1 MKVLLLK
8 DVYKL
13 GRAGEVKKV
22 ANGYGRNYLIPQ
34 GLAIPATPSALK
46 MAERI
51 KIEAEKQRKVL
62 NKEYSGL
69 AEQLENA
76 VIYFAV
82 KASEQGKLYGSV
94 NAQRI
99 AEAINE
105 QLGLEGEQAILKRQV
120 DVQPIRFLGEYKVPI
135 RLTMDLV
142 PEVTII
148 VYREGETPPNVG
160 DFAAAEA
167 EAEAAAE
174 AAAAEAEAAAAEAEA
189 AAEEAAEQTAEA
201 GPAEETSETE

>member
-51 KIEAEKQRKVL
+51 KAEAEKQRKVL

-69 AEQLENA
+69 AEQLGNTI
-76 VIYFAV
+76 IYFAV

-99 AEAINE
+99 AEALNE

-148 VYREGETPPNVG
+148 VYREGEIPPNVG

-167 EAEAAAE
+167 EAE
-174 AAAAEAEAAAAEAEA
+174 
-189 AAEEAAEQTAEA
+189 EAAEPSAED

>member
-34 GLAIPATPSALK
+34 GLAIPATPAALK
-46 MAERI
+46 MADRI
-51 KIEAEKQRKVL
+51 RAEAEKHRKAL

-69 AEQLENA
+69 AEQLGET
-76 VIYFAV
+76 VLYFAV
-82 KASEQGKLYGSV
+82 KASQQGKLYGSV

-99 AEAINE
+99 ADALNE
-105 QLGLEGEQAILKRQV
+105 KLDLPKEQQILKRQV
-120 DVQPIRFLGEYKVPI
+120 DIQPIRFLGEYTVPI
-135 RLTMDLV
+135 RLTIDLV
-142 PEVTII
+142 PEVTVI
-148 VYREGETPPNVG
+148 VYREGETPPAVG
-160 DFAAAEA
+160 EMAAAQAAAEA

-174 AAAAEAEAAAAEAEA
+174 AAEAAEAEGAAEASEAEQPAEA
-189 AAEEAAEQTAEA
+189 A
-201 GPAEETSETE
+201 PAE

>member
-13 GRAGEVKKV
+13 GRAGDVKKV

-46 MAERI
+46 MADRI
-51 KIEAEKQRKVL
+51 RAEAAKQRKAL

-69 AEQLENA
+69 AEQIGKTVL
-76 VIYFAV
+76 YFPV

-99 AEAINE
+99 ADALNE
-105 QLGLEGEQAILKRQV
+105 KLGIEGDQQVLKRQI
-120 DVQPIRFLGEYKVPI
+120 DVQPIRFLGEYAVPV
-135 RLTMDLV
+135 RLTIDLV
-142 PEVTII
+142 PEVTVI
-148 VYREGETPPNVG
+148 VYREGEAPPAVG
-160 DFAAAEA
+160 DFAAAEAAAEA
-167 EAEAAAE
+167 EAEAAEAE
-174 AAAAEAEAAAAEAEA
+174 TAAAEAEAPETPPE
-189 AAEEAAEQTAEA
+189 AAEEASAE
-201 GPAEETSETE
+201 

>member
-34 GLAIPATPSALK
+34 GLAIPATPAALK

-51 KIEAEKQRKVL
+51 KAKAEKQRKAL
-62 NKEYSGL
+62 NREYSGL
-69 AEQLENA
+69 AEQLQET
-76 VIYFAV
+76 VLYFAV

-94 NAQRI
+94 NAQRV
-99 AEAINE
+99 AEALNE
-105 QLGLEGEQAILKRQV
+105 KLGLEEQPILKRQI
-120 DVQPIRFLGEYKVPI
+120 DMQPIRTLGEYTVPV

-142 PEVTII
+142 PEITVI
-148 VYREGETPPNVG
+148 VYREGEAPPAVG

-174 AAAAEAEAAAAEAEA
+174 AAAAEAEAAAEAAAAEAEA
-189 AAEEAAEQTAEA
+189 QAEEAPPAAEA
-201 GPAEETSETE
+201 EASSETE